1 MNPLCRTASLS
12 ALLLS
17 VPVLSAQV
25 VEVHHKQEI
34 LKKARAACY
43 NLRSRGLLSFQSGL
57 EPDWDTMLA
66 GARKTN
72 PEGTDRAVKLLEAIH
87 FHMTLAADDSV
98 KVTHDTVEA
107 PNDASAKGLAQVYGG
122 MEQMTQGFFQ
132 TWSVFLLSYPFPEP
146 GSPYHLVA
154 SGEQYQLTYKEG
166 DTDEVTTTLGKDLRI
181 LSMKVTTAAFSS
193 LLQPQYEAT
202 SQGLLLV
209 GYQADYQSGNAAET
223 TKLQVGIQYADVDGF
238 KLPSELNLQGSY
250 GGSPFSVRVA
260 FKDIQV
266 VHK

>member
-25 VEVHHKQEI
+25 VEVPHKQEI
-34 LKKARAACY
+34 LKKAREACY
-43 NLRSRGLLSFQSGL
+43 NLRSRGLVSFQSGL

-87 FHMTLAADDSV
+87 FHMNLSQDDTV
-98 KVTHDTVEA
+98 KLTHDAVQA
-107 PNDASAKGLAQVYGG
+107 PNDAAAKGLAQVYGG

-146 GSPYHLVA
+146 GGSYHLIA
-154 SGEQYQLTYKEG
+154 SGEQYQLTYKDG
-166 DTDEVTTTLGKDLRI
+166 DAEVVTTLGKDLRI
-181 LSMKVTTAAFSS
+181 TSMKVTSSAFSS

-202 SQGLLLV
+202 PQGLLMV
-209 GYQADYQSGNAAET
+209 GYQADYQTGNAAET
-223 TKLQVGIQYADVDGF
+223 TQLQVGIQYKDVDGF

>member
-25 VEVHHKQEI
+25 VEVPHKQEI
-34 LKKARAACY
+34 LKKAREACY
-43 NLRSRGLLSFQSGL
+43 NLRSRGLVSFQSGL
-57 EPDWDTMLA
+57 EPDWDSMLA
-66 GARKTN
+66 SARKAN
-72 PEGTDRAVKLLEAIH
+72 PEGTDRGVKLLEAIH
-87 FHMTLAADDSV
+87 FHMNLSQDDTV
-98 KVTHDTVEA
+98 KLTHDAVQA
-107 PNDASAKGLAQVYGG
+107 PNDAAAKGLAQVYGG

-146 GSPYHLVA
+146 GGSYHLIA
-154 SGEQYQLTYKEG
+154 SGEQYQLTYKDG
-166 DTDEVTTTLGKDLRI
+166 DAEVVTTLGKDLRI
-181 LSMKVTTAAFSS
+181 TSMKVTSSAFSS

-202 SQGLLLV
+202 PQGLLMV
-209 GYQADYQSGNAAET
+209 GYQADYQTGNAAET
-223 TKLQVGIQYADVDGF
+223 TQLQVGIQYKDVDGF